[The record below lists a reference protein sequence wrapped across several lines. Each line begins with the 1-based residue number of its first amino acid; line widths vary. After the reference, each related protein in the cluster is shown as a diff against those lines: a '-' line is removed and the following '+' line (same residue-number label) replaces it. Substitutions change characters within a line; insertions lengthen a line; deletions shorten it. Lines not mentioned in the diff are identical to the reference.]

1 MWGKHLI
8 LTARKCHP
16 SSIRCSKNIEAF
28 SKSLVEKID
37 MVAYGPP
44 QIVLFGE
51 GDKRGYTL
59 VQLIETSN
67 IIAHFV
73 EATDDIH
80 LDVFSCKDFNPTTV
94 EHEVRKHFFPEDITT
109 QTILR

>member
-8 LTARKCHP
+8 LTARRCHP
-16 SSIRCSKNIEAF
+16 LSIRCATNIEAF
-28 SKSLVEKID
+28 SKSLVQNID

-80 LDVFSCKDFNPTTV
+80 LDVFSCKDFNPKTV
-94 EHEVRKHFFPEDITT
+94 EHEVRRYFFPEDITY

>member
-1 MWGKHLI
+1 
-8 LTARKCHP
+8 
-16 SSIRCSKNIEAF
+16 
-28 SKSLVEKID
+28 
-37 MVAYGPP
+37 MVPYGEP

-73 EATDDIH
+73 EAHNDIH
-80 LDVFSCKDFNPTTV
+80 LDTFSCKKFNPKTV
-94 EHEVRKHFFPEDITT
+94 EAEVRRFFYPAEIST

>member
-1 MWGKHLI
+1 MWGQHLI

-16 SSIRCSKNIEAF
+16 SSIRCINNIEMF
-28 SKSLVEKID
+28 SRSLVKNID
-37 MVAYGPP
+37 MVPYGPP

-59 VQLIETSN
+59 VQLIMTSN
-67 IIAHFV
+67 IVAHFV

-80 LDVFSCKDFNPTTV
+80 LDVFSCKEFNPKTV
-94 EHEVRKHFFPEDITT
+94 EYEVRRHFFPEEITS
-109 QTILR
+109 QVVMR

>member
-1 MWGKHLI
+1 
-8 LTARKCHP
+8 
-16 SSIRCSKNIEAF
+16 
-28 SKSLVEKID
+28 

-80 LDVFSCKDFNPTTV
+80 LDVFSCKDFNQKTV
-94 EHEVRKHFFPEDITT
+94 EHEVRRYFFPEDITY

>member
-1 MWGKHLI
+1 MWGKHVI
-8 LTARKCHP
+8 LTARRCHP
-16 SSIRCSKNIEAF
+16 LSIRCVTNIETF
-28 SKSLVEKID
+28 SNELVKNID
-37 MVAYGPP
+37 MVAFGTP

-67 IIAHFV
+67 IVAHFV

-80 LDVFSCKDFNPTTV
+80 LDVFSCKDFNHMTV
-94 EHEVRKHFFPEDITT
+94 EHTVRKYFFPEEISSK
-109 QTILR
+109 IVLR